1 MLTTRVARNETGILR
16 PPLRLVGGV
25 VFAVA
30 LASFFRVPVLP
41 DIARDLS
48 LSAAQ
53 LSLITSAFA
62 VGRLVVDLPAG
73 RVADAF
79 PTHRVLAGAGLAL
92 CLGSVLL
99 GLSGSLA
106 QAIAASAVLGVASS
120 VTNTT
125 AMAQFSSSVPAERR
139 GSAMA
144 VFSMSLLSGQT
155 FGPALG
161 GVLAGLN
168 SWRTSVAGAGVIG
181 LVVTAVCLA
190 RGRRARFGQEQAADA
205 VAEGTETIPLTAGER
220 VVLAAIPFSVFFGMA
235 ALPSTLVP
243 LIGARE
249 VGLSAAVIGIVLGIG
264 GLSRFIGAAITG
276 TVSDRLSRKAAL
288 VPNLAVMSAGALLL
302 VPEITFITWTAA
314 VVLFSLGSTG
324 MSVAAT
330 ILGDRAS
337 AGRVARQLSGFRF
350 TGDLGLLTGPLVVGW
365 AYERLGRAEAV
376 TVVALLLVV
385 CAVASAIVIKEGRH
399 THPSREDAALGM

>member
-1 MLTTRVARNETGILR
+1 VVRGSGATFLR
-16 PPLRLVGGV
+16 PPLPLVGGV
-25 VFAVA
+25 VFAVG

-48 LSAAQ
+48 LSTGQ
-53 LSLITSAFA
+53 ISLITTAFA

-73 RVADAF
+73 RVADLF
-79 PTHRVLAGAGLAL
+79 PVSRVLAGAGLAL
-92 CLGSVLL
+92 CGGSLLL
-99 GLSGSLA
+99 GLSGSLT
-106 QAIAASAVLGVASS
+106 QAVAASAVLGIASS

-125 AMAQFSSSVPAERR
+125 GIAQFAGSVPAERR
-139 GSAMA
+139 GSALA
-144 VFSMSLLSGQT
+144 VFSMALLTGQT

-161 GVLAGLN
+161 GALAELDG
-168 SWRTSVAGAGVIG
+168 WRTAVMGGCVVGVAVS
-181 LVVTAVCLA
+181 AVCLV
-190 RGRRARFGQEQAADA
+190 RGGRAEFAQGPGKDG
-205 VAEGTETIPLTAGER
+205 GTDENGGVPLTPGER
-220 VVLAAIPFSVFFGMA
+220 VVLAAVPFSVFFGMA
-235 ALPSTLVP
+235 ALPHTLVP

-249 VGLSAAVIGIVLGIG
+249 VGLSASVIGLVLGIG
-264 GLSRFIGAAITG
+264 GVSRFVGAAVTG
-276 TVSDRLSRKAAL
+276 AVSDRFSRKAAL
-288 VPNLAVMSAGALLL
+288 VPNLTVMGSGALLL
-302 VPEITFITWTAA
+302 TFQTTFVSWTAS

-365 AYERLGRAEAV
+365 IYERLGRAESVA
-376 TVVALLLVV
+376 VVALLLIC
-385 CAVASAIVIKEGRH
+385 CAVASAIVIKEGRP

>member
-1 MLTTRVARNETGILR
+1 MLGSRAARRESGILR
-16 PPLRLVGGV
+16 PPLPLVAGV

-48 LSAAQ
+48 LSAGQ
-53 LSLITSAFA
+53 LSLITTAFA

-79 PTHRVLAGAGLAL
+79 PVHRVLAGAGLAL

-125 AMAQFSSSVPAERR
+125 AMAQFSTSVPAERR

-168 SWRTSVAGAGVIG
+168 SWRTSVAGAGVVG
-181 LVVTAVCLA
+181 LAVTVVCLT
-190 RGRRARFGQEQAADA
+190 RGRRARFGHAPAVDAAA
-205 VAEGTETIPLTAGER
+205 NGNETISLTVGER
-220 VVLAAIPFSVFFGMA
+220 VVLAAVPFSVFFGMA

-249 VGLSAAVIGIVLGIG
+249 VGLSVSVIGAVLGIG
-264 GLSRFIGAAITG
+264 GLSRFIGAAVTG

-302 VPEITFITWTAA
+302 VFETTFVTWTAA

-337 AGRVARQLSGFRF
+337 AGRAGRQLSGFRF

-365 AYERLGRAEAV
+365 AYEGLGRAEAV
-376 TVVALLLVV
+376 SVVALLLIA
-385 CAVASAIVIKEGRH
+385 CAVASAILIKEGRP

>member
-1 MLTTRVARNETGILR
+1 MLGVRIARNEAGILR
-16 PPLRLVGGV
+16 PPLPLVGGV

-48 LSAAQ
+48 LSAGQ
-53 LSLITSAFA
+53 LSLITTAFA

-79 PTHRVLAGAGLAL
+79 PAHRVLAGAGLAL
-92 CLGSVLL
+92 CLGSVML
-99 GLSGSLA
+99 GLSGSLLHA
-106 QAIAASAVLGVASS
+106 VAASAVLGVASS

-125 AMAQFSSSVPAERR
+125 AMAQFSSNVPAERR

-144 VFSMSLLSGQT
+144 LFSMSLLSGQT

-161 GVLAGLN
+161 GVLAGLD
-168 SWRTSVAGAGVIG
+168 SWRTSVAGAGAIG
-181 LVVTAVCLA
+181 LVVTVVCLT
-190 RGRRARFGQEQAADA
+190 RGRRAQFGHDPAVDAAADDNEA
-205 VAEGTETIPLTAGER
+205 VPLTVGER
-220 VVLAAIPFSVFFGMA
+220 VVLAAVPFSVFFGMA

-249 VGLSAAVIGIVLGIG
+249 VGLSASVIGLVLGLG
-264 GLSRFIGAAITG
+264 GLSRFIGAAVTG
-276 TVSDRLSRKAAL
+276 TVSDRFSRKTAL

-302 VPEITFITWTAA
+302 VLDTTFASWTAA

-337 AGRVARQLSGFRF
+337 AGRVGRQLSGFRF

-376 TVVALLLVV
+376 AIVALLLVA
-385 CAVASAIVIKEGRH
+385 CAVASAIVIKEGRP
-399 THPSREDAALGM
+399 THPSREDAALEM